1 MKRGEAEER
10 RLRSAALENARSIF
24 ERRRVEEDLLL
35 AKQKLENQSAEL
47 AHSLARLRATLE
59 STTDAIV
66 VTDND
71 GCVTDYNRPFV
82 LMWQIPENELASREY
97 TRVVELNSRW
107 FANPEAYRAQIA
119 AIEES
124 SPTETFD
131 LLELS
136 DGRTVEQVSRPQF
149 IDGHSVGRV
158 WSFRDISGRRRGERE
173 HAYLA
178 AIVTSSNDAIVSK
191 TLDGIITSWN
201 AGAER
206 MFGFSAAEAVGQS
219 ISIIIPPDRLDEERE
234 VLSRLRRGERIENYE
249 TIRRTREGRMIHAS
263 LTISPVKDE
272 SGRIIGASKIARDI
286 TERQNLLDAERAA
299 RTRAE
304 EASRLKDEFLATV
317 SHELRTPLNA
327 ILGWAHLLRDGN
339 LDAEKTRHA
348 IEVVE
353 RNARTQAQVI
363 EDILDVSRIITGKL
377 RLDVRM
383 LMPMTVVESA
393 LESVR
398 PTAEAKGVHL
408 HSVLD
413 PNAGPITGD
422 SSRLQQ
428 VYWNLL
434 SNAIKFTPRGGRVEV
449 RLERINSHIEISVSD
464 TGEGISH
471 DFLPHVFDRFRQADA
486 SSSRTTG
493 GLGLGLAIV
502 RHLVELH
509 GGLVTAHSLGKG
521 HGATFTVRLPLR
533 PLRSADAKEMS
544 VHPRVDAHAMPDL
557 SGAPRLRD
565 VRVLVVDDEPDA
577 RELLRIVLEECG
589 AEVRDAGSVRQA
601 LELVRQWSPNVIV
614 SDIGMPGEDGY
625 DLIRQVRE
633 WESASGTRIPAVALT
648 AYARV
653 EDRMRALRAGYQV
666 HLSKPIEPM
675 EFVLVVAG
683 AIQPMSK
690 SR

>member
-201 AGAER
+201 AGAGADVR
-206 MFGFSAAEAVGQS
+206 LQRGRGGRSVDLDHHSARSARRGAGSAE
-219 ISIIIPPDRLDEERE
+219 
-234 VLSRLRRGERIENYE
+234 RLRRGERIENYE
-249 TIRRTREGRMIHAS
+249 TIRRTQRRTNDPRS

-299 RTRAE
+299 APARKRRAGSGTSSWRRSPTSCARRSTPFWDGRTCCAMATSTRRDP
-304 EASRLKDEFLATV
+304 SRD
-317 SHELRTPLNA
+317 
-327 ILGWAHLLRDGN
+327 
-339 LDAEKTRHA
+339 
-348 IEVVE
+348 
-353 RNARTQAQVI
+353 
-363 EDILDVSRIITGKL
+363 
-377 RLDVRM
+377 
-383 LMPMTVVESA
+383 
-393 LESVR
+393 
-398 PTAEAKGVHL
+398 
-408 HSVLD
+408 
-413 PNAGPITGD
+413 
-422 SSRLQQ
+422 
-428 VYWNLL
+428 
-434 SNAIKFTPRGGRVEV
+434 RGGRTQ
-449 RLERINSHIEISVSD
+449 RRA
-464 TGEGISH
+464 
-471 DFLPHVFDRFRQADA
+471 R
-486 SSSRTTG
+486 
-493 GLGLGLAIV
+493 
-502 RHLVELH
+502 
-509 GGLVTAHSLGKG
+509 
-521 HGATFTVRLPLR
+521 R
-533 PLRSADAKEMS
+533 PR
-544 VHPRVDAHAMPDL
+544 
-557 SGAPRLRD
+557 
-565 VRVLVVDDEPDA
+565 
-577 RELLRIVLEECG
+577 
-589 AEVRDAGSVRQA
+589 
-601 LELVRQWSPNVIV
+601 
-614 SDIGMPGEDGY
+614 
-625 DLIRQVRE
+625 
-633 WESASGTRIPAVALT
+633 
-648 AYARV
+648 
-653 EDRMRALRAGYQV
+653 
-666 HLSKPIEPM
+666 
-675 EFVLVVAG
+675 
-683 AIQPMSK
+683 
-690 SR
+690 